1 MHASELT
8 LMPFGGAGPMLGAL
22 LAETAGIRRVLVP
35 PVPGTLCALGAL
47 AADLRRDTMRTVLLS
62 LEEKAWPRLETVF
75 RELRDEATAALAE
88 MSGES
93 AAETTL
99 AADMRYHG
107 QSYELTVPVPAEV
120 LSGGVPALSAL
131 FHAAHEESFGHND
144 PAAPV
149 EVVSLRA
156 AARRPAPP
164 LSMPRQPAPP
174 HEAAP
179 ESCIRIRLDG
189 TEREAG
195 LYRRDALRPGG
206 RLAGPAIVTQAD
218 CTVLIPGGWTAITD
232 ELGNL
237 VMEHG

>member
-1 MHASELT
+1 MHA
-8 LMPFGGAGPMLGAL
+8 GAL

-62 LEEKAWPRLETVF
+62 LDEKAWPRLETVF
-75 RELRDEATAALAE
+75 HELRDEAASALIE
-88 MSGES
+88 MSGEI

-99 AADMRYHG
+99 AADMRYRG

-120 LSGGVPALSAL
+120 LSGGVPALAAL

-164 LSMPRQPAPP
+164 LSLPRQPGNP
-174 HEAAP
+174 HDAVP
-179 ESCIRIRLDG
+179 ESRIHVWLDG

-218 CTVLIPGGWTAITD
+218 CTVLIPGGWIATTD

>member
-1 MHASELT
+1 M
-8 LMPFGGAGPMLGAL
+8 

-35 PVPGTLCALGAL
+35 PAPGTLSALGAL
-47 AADLRRDTMRTVLLS
+47 AADLRRDTMRTVLFP
-62 LEEKAWPRLETVF
+62 LEDSFWPDLEAVF
-75 RELRDEATAALAE
+75 RELHDEATAALAE
-88 MSGES
+88 MSGHGT
-93 AAETTL
+93 AETTL
-99 AADMRYHG
+99 AADMRYLG
-107 QSYELTVPVPAEV
+107 QSYELTVPVPANV
-120 LSGGVPALSAL
+120 LTGGAPALAAL

-144 PAAPV
+144 PTAPV

-164 LSMPRQPAPP
+164 LTMPRQPATP
-174 HEAAP
+174 HEVAP
-179 ESCIRIRLDG
+179 ESRIRITLDG

-218 CTVLIPGGWTAITD
+218 CTVLIPGGWAAITD